1 MSSPGYLFFLYL
13 FRWGHLYHVLKPTL
27 GVLLS
32 QNKKHRYT
40 FVHSLLQCIYHSIS
54 INHASW
60 RRLTMEFPPPH
71 MVAYSFPLLIL
82 QLPPQDPPFC
92 QALCIYDTRLR
103 YVLLFYSVFII
114 TMKLMKHHK
123 IWPPTP
129 IYFLVMFII
138 FQAVRD
144 FILSQPGKF
153 ISYLAIHSYG
163 SKIVYPWSSTEEKV
177 LTINKRTL
185 NSL

>member
-1 MSSPGYLFFLYL
+1 MGTPLPCLETYIGSAPFSEQETQVHFRTQSLIVYLSLYIN
-13 FRWGHLYHVLKPTL
+13 KP
-27 GVLLS
+27 
-32 QNKKHRYT
+32 
-40 FVHSLLQCIYHSIS
+40 CIMK
-54 INHASW
+54 ASNYGI
-60 RRLTMEFPPPH
+60 PPPTH
-71 MVAYSFPLLIL
+71 MVAYPGGQYCWPLPLLIP

-129 IYFLVMFII
+129 IYFLAMFII